1 LPQIKKHQLGS
12 DYIVDLSNKNSRIER
27 MSYDMAINKAWTELG
42 ELKPT
47 ENLSVK
53 FLADEFAI
61 DSENKRVL
69 SLSCN
74 AAAKDFTGILILHYL
89 AKKRQGLPVLTGE
102 WLGFKELSGIEGYKD
117 AFKKR
122 AIEPIIRKYGSNPQ
136 GLLAVLDRV
145 PGKRVDQADI
155 GIVLEAFE
163 GVPVMVLMWR
173 PDEEFGPEANILFDK
188 SITGIFCTEDIVV
201 LAGIVAS
208 QL

>member
-1 LPQIKKHQLGS
+1 
-12 DYIVDLSNKNSRIER
+12 
-27 MSYDMAINKAWTELG
+27 MSYDIALNKAWEELLR
-42 ELKPT
+42 LKPAK
-47 ENLSVK
+47 ELSVK
-53 FLADEFAI
+53 FLADEYTI
-61 DSENKRVL
+61 DCENRRVL

-74 AAAKDFTGILILHYL
+74 APAKDFITILLLHYL
-89 AKKRQGLPVLTGE
+89 AKKLQGLPVLAEE
-102 WLGFKELSGIEGYKD
+102 WLGFKELSGIEGYKA

-122 AIEPIIRKYGSNPQ
+122 ALEPIIRKYGSNPQ
-136 GLLAVLDRV
+136 GLLSVLDRL
-145 PGKRVDQADI
+145 PGRRVDQADI

-188 SITGIFCTEDIVV
+188 SLTGIFCTEDIVV